1 MQTSYIYSASKANA
15 LGEALLNRTDIERL
29 LVATPGED
37 LQSALK
43 ETYLA
48 PQVMRVPDENVALA
62 IEETLKTAKKL
73 IHRITPQG
81 DMFRVLW
88 VQYDIHNLRVFAKAA
103 AVGKGY
109 EFCEPYLSE
118 RGIYPPK
125 YLHEH
130 AEASTLN
137 RLQIGWQEAFSEALQ
152 IVQSGDLRTLDGTFD
167 ELYFQTSKRIVQS
180 IGDSFMHTYLQTL
193 IDVYNLKSRLRHLK
207 NEEVSFT
214 PAFVDG
220 GTFSPAQIE
229 TLDSVLAMF
238 ARFGGAAYWAE
249 ALEEYQ
255 TNGNFTRLDAR
266 VADYLLMTARQG
278 SYDVFSSASLVLY
291 YLKCQQSAA
300 NIRTIVV
307 GKNSGLP
314 IEVIRANIRFAYVNE

>member
-48 PQVMRVPDENVALA
+48 PHVIRVPEESVPLA
-62 IEETLKTAKKL
+62 IEETLKSAKKL

-88 VQYDIHNLRVFAKAA
+88 VQYDIHNLRVFAKAVA
-103 AVGKGY
+103 AGKGY

-152 IVQSGDLRTLDGTFD
+152 VVQSGDLQSLDGIFD

-180 IGDSFMHTYLQTL
+180 IGDAFMHTYLQAL

-207 NEEVSFT
+207 NKEVNFT

-220 GTFSPAQIE
+220 GTFASTQIE
-229 TLDSVLAMF
+229 TIEGVVAMF
-238 ARFGGAAYWAE
+238 ERLGGATYWAE
-249 ALEEYQ
+249 ALEEFQ
-255 TNGNFTRLDAR
+255 TTGNFTRLDAR
-266 VADYLLMTARQG
+266 VADYLLMVARQG
-278 SYDVFSSASLVLY
+278 SYDMFSSASLVLY
-291 YLKCQQSAA
+291 YLKCQQAAA

-314 IEVIRANIRFAYVNE
+314 IEVIRANLRFAYVNE